1 MIRLP
6 DMFRPALSG
15 SRTERTSNGL
25 IMKNGFTLV
34 ELLVTVAIVSILAFV
49 AMPSYRNYTM
59 RADRTDGIEA
69 MQQLLDAQE
78 RFYADNMEYADDLKD
93 LGLPNSTMNSNRGL
107 YVISVEK
114 CTGMGYSQCVQLR
127 AKAQGNQAADGDLL
141 FNSAGKQARVVGGSE
156 VDL

>member
-1 MIRLP
+1 
-6 DMFRPALSG
+6 
-15 SRTERTSNGL
+15 
-25 IMKNGFTLV
+25 MKNGFTLV

-78 RFYADNMEYADDLKD
+78 RFYANNMEYADDLKD